1 MGKEKGW
8 EIQREMEGG
17 AELGIQ
23 VKEVAE
29 VISLLV
35 QSLSPVL

>member
-1 MGKEKGW
+1 MGKETGK
-8 EIQREMEGG
+8 EKQREMEGG

-23 VKEVAE
+23 VIEVVE
-29 VISLLV
+29 VPFPLV